1 MTNKDFDNLIL
12 HHEFDSLD
20 RNRGIFVD
28 QRQITRRQVG
38 EFPAPS
44 RVGNFHTQN
53 TVGKAQRPSPLG
65 HRTATGD
72 GPSQQRALPRRPA
85 PKSFDDDGFEA
96 VGSTVQDVTSKVA
109 NAIRKAIGGNPAT
122 IVASENVASL
132 QQARA
137 KRPLP
142 WRAFWQACAG
152 ASPNTDFPGSAPP
165 RTSTALHPR
174 HRRGCSRRSIPP
186 LPQYRAAR

>member
-1 MTNKDFDNLIL
+1 ML

-65 HRTATGD
+65 HRTATRD
-72 GPSQQRALPRRPA
+72 GPSQQRALPGRPA
-85 PKSFDDDGFEA
+85 PKSFGDDGFEA
-96 VGSTVQDVTSKVA
+96 CGSTVQDVTSKVA
-109 NAIRKAIGGNPAT
+109 NAIRKAIGGNKGT

-132 QQARA
+132 HQARA
-137 KRPLP
+137 TRPPQP
-142 WRAFWQACAG
+142 WRAFWRACA
-152 ASPNTDFPGSAPP
+152 AAPPNTDFPGTASP
-165 RTSTALHPR
+165 RINTARHPR
-174 HRRGCSRRSIPP
+174 HRRGCSRTSIP
-186 LPQYRAAR
+186 LPPQCRAAR